1 MLKKLKKGM
10 QCGFLPVFKSII
22 LSNIIYIQ
30 LRTCHLLQSLTST
43 TEDIK
48 EINTL
53 PAFLGAGT
61 WNLSQA
67 EVNNAGFIV
76 PSSYARWQ

>member
-1 MLKKLKKGM
+1 M
-10 QCGFLPVFKSII
+10 SI
-22 LSNIIYIQ
+22 IIYIQ

-48 EINTL
+48 EISTL
-53 PAFLGAGT
+53 SAFLGAGT
-61 WNLSQA
+61 WNSSQA

-76 PSSYARWQ
+76 PSSYAGWQ